1 MMLVEQ
7 TTVPALALPISEF
20 KDHLRMGTGFANDA
34 LQDSVLESYLRS
46 AMAAI
51 EARTGKI
58 LIAREFMWSLTAWRA
73 LHEQAFPVAPVS
85 LISAFRMLDR
95 GGVVTLIDAGRYAL
109 QKDDH
114 RPRLMATGGCLPTIP
129 IGGSAEVI
137 FQAGFGAVWG
147 DLPADIAHAALMLA
161 AHFYEN
167 RDVAG
172 SGDAVMPYG
181 VTSLIERYRTVR
193 ILGGVTS

>member
-7 TTVPALALPISEF
+7 TTVPTLALPISEF
-20 KDHLRMGTGFANDA
+20 KDHLRMGTGFADDA
-34 LQDSVLESYLRS
+34 VQDGVLESYLRS
-46 AMAAI
+46 AMASI

-58 LIAREFMWSLTAWRA
+58 LIEREFMWSLTPWRS
-73 LHEQAFPVAPVS
+73 LHQQAFPVAPVS

-95 GGVVTLIDAGRYAL
+95 AGAVTLIDAGRYAL

-114 RPRLMATGGCLPTIP
+114 RPRLTAVGGSLATIP

-137 FQAGFGAVWG
+137 FEAGFAATWG
-147 DLPADIAHAALMLA
+147 DLPADIAHAVLMLA

-167 RDVAG
+167 RDVSG

-181 VTSLIERYRTVR
+181 VSSLIERYRTVR
-193 ILGGVTS
+193 ILGGASS

>member
-7 TTVPALALPISEF
+7 TTVPALALPIAEF
-20 KDHLRMGTGFANDA
+20 KDHLRMGTGFADDA
-34 LQDSVLESYLRS
+34 VQDAVLESYLRS

-58 LIAREFMWSLTAWRA
+58 LIARSFMWSLTAWRA
-73 LHEQAFPVAPVS
+73 LGEQAFPVAPVS
-85 LISAFRMLDR
+85 AITELRVLDR
-95 GGVVTLIDAGRYAL
+95 LATVTIIDAARYSL

-114 RPRLMATGGCLPTIP
+114 RPKLLAVGGCLPTIP

-137 FQAGFGAVWG
+137 FDAGFGPVWG
-147 DLPADIAHAALMLA
+147 DMPADVNHAVMLLA
-161 AHFYEN
+161 AHYYEHRN
-167 RDVAG
+167 IGTTV
-172 SGDAVMPYG
+172 GDVMPYG

-193 ILGGVTS
+193 ILGGGAS

>member
-7 TTVPALALPISEF
+7 TTVPTLALPIDAF
-20 KDHLRMGTGFANDA
+20 KDHLRMGTGFADDA
-34 LQDSVLESYLRS
+34 MQDAVLESYLRS

-58 LIAREFMWSLTAWRA
+58 LIQRSFMWSLTAWRA
-73 LHEQAFPVAPVS
+73 LDQQAFPVAPVS
-85 LISAFRMLDR
+85 AITEFRMLDR
-95 GGVVTLIDAGRYAL
+95 LAVVTVIDAARYGL

-114 RPRLMATGGCLPTIP
+114 RPKLVAVGASLPSIP

-137 FQAGFGAVWG
+137 FDAGFGAAWG
-147 DLPADIAHAALMLA
+147 DLPADVTHAVMLLA
-161 AHFYEN
+161 AHYYEH
-167 RDVAG
+167 RDVGG
-172 SGDAVMPYG
+172 SGGEVMPYG

-193 ILGGVTS
+193 ILGGAAS

>member
-7 TTVPALALPISEF
+7 TTVPTLALPIAEF
-20 KDHLRMGTGFANDA
+20 KDHLRMGTGFADDA
-34 LQDSVLESYLRS
+34 VQDAVLESYLRS

-58 LIAREFMWSLTAWRA
+58 LIARSFMWSLTAWRA
-73 LHEQAFPVAPVS
+73 LGEQAFPVAPVS
-85 LISAFRMLDR
+85 VVSELRLLDR
-95 GGVVTLIDAGRYAL
+95 LAVATMIDPARYGL

-114 RPRLMATGGCLPTIP
+114 RPKLVAVGGCLPTIP

-137 FQAGFGAVWG
+137 FDAGFGAAWG
-147 DLPADIAHAALMLA
+147 DLPADVNHAVMLLA
-161 AHFYEN
+161 AHYYEHRN
-167 RDVAG
+167 VGATN
-172 SGDAVMPYG
+172 GDVMPYG

-193 ILGGVTS
+193 ILGGGAS